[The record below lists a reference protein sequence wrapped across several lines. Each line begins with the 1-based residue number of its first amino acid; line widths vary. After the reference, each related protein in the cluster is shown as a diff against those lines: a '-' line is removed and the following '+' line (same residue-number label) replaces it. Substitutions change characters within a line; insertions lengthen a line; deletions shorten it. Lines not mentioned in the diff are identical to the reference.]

1 MKLISNSRA
10 GEEVI
15 VRRAD
20 LRFLL
25 RAVETLD
32 AEVEQLEITEDWYS
46 SDSRDLLD
54 TSKEVLRGYLGLHEE
69 EYDEDEY
76 GTAIKQEALELRF
89 DEEGV
94 ESNQEPLDIWE

>member
-1 MKLISNSRA
+1 MNLISNSRA
-10 GEEVI
+10 TEEVL
-15 VRRAD
+15 VRRND

-46 SDSRDLLD
+46 SDSRDLLE
-54 TSKEVLRGYLGLHEE
+54 TSKEVLKGYLGLHEE

-76 GTAIKQEALELRF
+76 ITAAKQEAFELRF

-94 ESNQEPLDIWE
+94 ESNQEPFDSWE